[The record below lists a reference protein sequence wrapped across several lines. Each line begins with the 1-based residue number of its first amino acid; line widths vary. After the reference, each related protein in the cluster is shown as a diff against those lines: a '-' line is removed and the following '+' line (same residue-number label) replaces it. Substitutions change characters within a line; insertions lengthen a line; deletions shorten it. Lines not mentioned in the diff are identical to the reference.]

1 LGSGVAFTFSSK
13 VKTFLRRINPVI
25 NVQTVAIARSQS
37 MSGDRHI
44 NTGGG
49 NYNERIQ
56 GNYVQGNYYAAGQ
69 PQSLAQAAAEIQL
82 LLKQLEQTY
91 PTTTTSQQMVVAA
104 EAIKHIESNPS
115 LKKRAIN
122 AAKEGGLAAFEK
134 AIDNPAGAFIVGAIK
149 GWQEAETEK

>member
-1 LGSGVAFTFSSK
+1 MSQDFSDQN
-13 VKTFLRRINPVI
+13 LRG
-25 NVQTVAIARSQS
+25 RSFN
-37 MSGDRHI
+37 RNI

-49 NYNERIQ
+49 NYNQRIQ

-82 LLKQLEQTY
+82 LLKQLEQSY
-91 PTTTTSQQMVVAA
+91 PNNTTSEQMVVAA
-104 EAIKHIESNPS
+104 EAIKRIESNPT

-149 GWQEAETEK
+149 GWQELETEK